1 MIRTKDNGREIGR
14 RSHAV
19 VAILSIAMTAALI
32 GLPLTAARAADGDL
46 IWAVNGA
53 EGTRIER
60 GSSVAALSDG
70 SMLVTGAYGDAVFPP
85 GFDYTATFGPGDPN
99 ETALPSVNL
108 FDMFVAKYDQDG
120 FLVWATSAGGTGIDD
135 GVAIAALGDGSAL
148 VTGYFQDIATFGA
161 GEANET
167 SLTTL
172 GTIGLFLAKYNP
184 DGTLA
189 WAVDAG
195 GGAGTWTVGNS
206 IAALSDG
213 SALLTGYF
221 SAGSVTFGA
230 GETNETV
237 LTPVG
242 GDNIFVAKYSSDGTL
257 AWATSAGGADS
268 RGYGIATLTDG
279 SALVA
284 GYFNGTVTF
293 GAGETNETVLTPVG
307 DWDIFVAKYDPDGL
321 LDWATSAGGADFDIA
336 YGIAALADGSAL
348 VTGSFDVAATFGA
361 GEANETALSALAGGR
376 DIFVA
381 QFDPTGL
388 LDWATSTGTDNSDT
402 GLAVAALSNGSALV
416 TGEYNGTGPGV
427 SDTFVAK
434 FATDGVLDWTKQAF
448 GTVSGDTVLAR
459 GIAVDP
465 DNIVLLT
472 GEFKGVEAMPGLGSG
487 SVVFGSGEP
496 NETHLLSMDGST
508 DLFVASMEA
517 VPTYRITGTV
527 NVVGGAASVTEV
539 TLTLSGDGS
548 QTINPDPDGSYSF
561 RRLEEGNY
569 TVTPA
574 LAGYR
579 IEPLERTYEPLNT
592 DQTGQDF
599 VATAAYSISGT
610 VNLVGGAASVTDV
623 TLTLSGDA
631 SQTISPNA
639 DGTYSF
645 SGLEEGDYTVT
656 ASLAGY
662 DFEPP
667 SRSYAPLNADQ
678 IDQDFTGTY
687 VPPRYSISGTVQL
700 VGGTASVTD
709 VTVALTG
716 SAIASVHP
724 NPDGTYTFS
733 GLLGGDYTVTPSLAE
748 YVFEPVSR
756 TYAPL
761 DANQVNQDFVGTYTP
776 GTHSISGTVTLVGGT
791 ASVTDVTLQLSGD
804 ASQTISP
811 NADGTYAFSDLPT
824 GNYMIV
830 PSLSEYT
837 FVPVNRQY
845 LPLESD
851 QTGQDFVG
859 TYTPGTFT
867 ISGTVTLVGGISS
880 VTDVTLELSDGVT
893 VSINP
898 NADGTYAFTGLP
910 AGNYLVTPYL
920 EGYTFKPG
928 NRTYAPLDSDQT
940 EQDFTGY
947 RPKRGGSGEP
957 CFIATAA
964 YGTPASDEVG
974 TFRRFR
980 DKYLL
985 TNRVG
990 AAFVRAYYRFSPP
1003 LARFIATREPVRRAV
1018 RLLLAPVARIARL
1031 AVGSTADLCAPL
1043 FVGLAIVGL
1052 AVYAIA
1058 RRPRPARE

>member
-1 MIRTKDNGREIGR
+1 MIRMKTNRLDTSGC
-14 RSHAV
+14 SDAV
-19 VAILSIAMTAALI
+19 VAILSIAMTIALI
-32 GLPLTAARAADGDL
+32 GLPLSAATAADGDL
-46 IWAVNGA
+46 VWAVNAA

-60 GSSVAALSDG
+60 GSSVAALSDS

-99 ETALPSVNL
+99 ETVLPSVNL

-120 FLVWATSAGGTGIDD
+120 FLVWATGAGGDGVDD
-135 GVAIAALGDGSAL
+135 GVALAALADGSAL
-148 VTGYFQDIATFGA
+148 VTGYFQNTATFGA
-161 GEANET
+161 GETNET

-184 DGTLA
+184 DGTLG

-195 GGAGTWTVGNS
+195 GGAGTWTAGNAV
-206 IAALSDG
+206 AALSDG
-213 SALLTGYF
+213 NALLTGYF
-221 SAGSVTFGA
+221 STGSVTFGA

-242 GDNIFVAKYSSDGTL
+242 GDNVFVAKYNSDGTL

-268 RGYGIATLTDG
+268 RGYGIGTVADG

-293 GAGETNETVLTPVG
+293 GDGETNEMALTPVG

-361 GEANETALSALAGGR
+361 DETNETALSALAGGR

-381 QFDPTGL
+381 QYSPTGL
-388 LDWATSTGTDNSDT
+388 LDWATSTGTDNSDA
-402 GLAVAALSNGSALV
+402 GLAVATLSNGAALV
-416 TGEYNGTGPGV
+416 TGEYNGTGTGV

-448 GTVSGDTVLAR
+448 GTVSGDTVLAH
-459 GIAVDP
+459 GVTVDP
-465 DNIVLLT
+465 NDDVLLT

-487 SVVFGSGEP
+487 SVVFGSGET
-496 NETHLLSMDGST
+496 NETHLLSMEGSA
-508 DLFVASMEA
+508 DLFVAKVEA

-527 NVVGGAASVTEV
+527 TVIGGSASATDVTM
-539 TLTLSGDGS
+539 TLSGDAS
-548 QTINPDPDGSYSF
+548 HTISPNADGTYSF

-569 TVTPA
+569 TVTPT

-579 IEPLERTYEPLNT
+579 IEPLDRTYEPLNT

-599 VATAAYSISGT
+599 VATAVYTISGT
-610 VNLVGGAASVTDV
+610 IELIGGAGSVTDV

-631 SQTISPNA
+631 SRTISPNA

-645 SGLEEGDYTVT
+645 SGLEEGNYTVT
-656 ASLAGY
+656 ASLAAY
-662 DFEPP
+662 DFEPAT
-667 SRSYAPLNADQ
+667 RSYTPLNSDQ
-678 IDQDFTGTY
+678 VDQDFTGTY
-687 VPPRYSISGTVQL
+687 VPPRYSISGTISL

-709 VTVALTG
+709 VTVALSGGAMAT
-716 SAIASVHP
+716 IHP
-724 NPDGTYTFS
+724 NADGTYTFS
-733 GLLGGDYTVTPSLAE
+733 DLLGGDYTVMPSLAE

-756 TYAPL
+756 TYTPL
-761 DANQVNQDFVGTYTP
+761 TTSQIDQDFVGTYTP
-776 GTHSISGTVTLVGGT
+776 GTHSISGTVTLVDGT
-791 ASVTDVTLQLSGD
+791 ASVTDVTLELSGV
-804 ASQTISP
+804 ATGEISP

-830 PSLSEYT
+830 PSLAGYT
-837 FVPVNRQY
+837 FAPVNRQY

-851 QTGQDFVG
+851 QTGQDFIG

-867 ISGTVTLVGGISS
+867 ISGTVTLIGGVAS
-880 VTDVTLELSDGVT
+880 VTDVTLELSDDVT
-893 VSINP
+893 VSIHP
-898 NADGTYAFTGLP
+898 NADGTYAFTDLP
-910 AGNYLVTPYL
+910 AGNYVLTPYL

-947 RPKRGGSGEP
+947 RKKRGGSGEP
-957 CFIATAA
+957 CFLATAA
-964 YGTPASDEVG
+964 YGTPASSEVG
-974 TFRRFR
+974 TLRRFR
-980 DKYLL
+980 DEHLL

-990 AAFVRAYYRFSPP
+990 ATFVRAYYRLSPP
-1003 LARFIATREPVRRAV
+1003 LARFIATREPLRAAV
-1018 RLLLAPVARIARL
+1018 RAALTPVVRIAGF
-1031 AVGSTADLCAPL
+1031 VSSFTAGPQAATVVLL
-1043 FVGLAIVGL
+1043 SLGL

-1058 RRPRPARE
+1058 RRLRPVRE